1 MRKIIYALLTLLT
14 ITYLYSCKDM
24 DGTYEEFIVPN
35 GLKYPQKPDSL
46 KVFAGYNKLRLSW
59 LKPNDPSTS
68 YAMVYWNNYH
78 DSLRVEIDSNQDTIF
93 VDVDNIGEVTLTFYV
108 KTFDNQGNASIPSE
122 VTGTSYGDNY
132 LMGATDRTILSALR
146 DAEFN
151 GTITWNNKTKDLI
164 YTEVRYRT
172 NLGETKTAQISPDK
186 KTLVLPDIKPG
197 EFFEYRSVFLPPKG
211 VDEVAREWKTSDKP
225 FLYMYPRTTWTAE
238 ARNGNHP
245 WGEMGGEPF
254 RTLNG
259 DLNTGW
265 HSRVG
270 TPLPQVLVVDMKEQL
285 PVDNVIIYPPGP
297 VNWRYMNN
305 VEIYVS
311 ETPITPDAPQP
322 SWGSPAAKILY
333 LGEYPFVINFPAP
346 KTGQYIAVV
355 FLDSKTAPNSYISFM
370 ELEVYGY

>member
-1 MRKIIYALLTLLT
+1 MRKIIYTLLTLLT

-59 LKPNDPSTS
+59 LKPKDPSITH
-68 YAMVYWNNYH
+68 AMVYWNNFH
-78 DSLRVEIDSNQDTIF
+78 DSLKVEIDPTLDTIF
-93 VDVDNIGEVTLTFYV
+93 VDVDNIGEATYTFFV
-108 KTFDNQGNASIPSE
+108 KTFDKQGNASIPSE

-146 DAEFN
+146 DVDFE
-151 GTITWNNKTKDLI
+151 GTITWNNKTKDLV
-164 YTEVRYRT
+164 YSEVRYKT
-172 NLGETKTAQISPDK
+172 KTGETKTARIPAEEK
-186 KTLVLPDIKPG
+186 ILIIPDIKPG
-197 EFFEYRSVFLPPKG
+197 EFFEYRSVFLPPNG
-211 VDEVAREWKTSDKP
+211 VDEVAREWRTSDKP
-225 FLYMYPRTTWTAE
+225 FLYMYPRTSWTAA

-245 WGEMGGEPF
+245 WGDGGGGEPF
-254 RTLNG
+254 RILDG
-259 DLNTGW
+259 LLNTGW
-265 HSRVG
+265 HSKVG
-270 TPLPQVLVVDMKEQL
+270 TPLPQVMVVDMKEQL

-297 VNWRYMNN
+297 TNWRYMNN

-322 SWGSPAAKILY
+322 SWGSPVVKMQ
-333 LGEYPFVINFPAP
+333 YPGGDRFLINFPAP
-346 KTGQYIAVV
+346 KTGQFIAVV
-355 FLDSKTAPNSYISFM
+355 FLDSKSNTYISFM